1 MNSRNLEIGSFVLSL
16 KGRDN
21 KISIVYKILDNNYV
35 LTVNGKDKTFL
46 NPKRKNIKHL
56 AILDFNNFLLA
67 DKIKSGS
74 KILDAEIR
82 SAIKQ
87 AEQNLN
93 LGG

>member
-1 MNSRNLEIGSFVLSL
+1 MNSKNLEIGNFVRSIM
-16 KGRDN
+16 GRD
-21 KISIVYKILDNNYV
+21 KGISIVYKILNDNYV

-46 NPKRKNIKHL
+46 NPKRKNVKHL
-56 AILDFNNFLLA
+56 LVLDFNNFLLA

-82 SAIKQ
+82 SAIKE
-87 AEQNLN
+87 AEHNLN

>member
-1 MNSRNLEIGSFVLSL
+1 MNSKNLEIGDFVLSL

-21 KISIVYKILDNNYV
+21 KISIIYKILDNNYV

-56 AILDFNNFLLA
+56 LVLDYNNFLLA

-82 SAIKQ
+82 SAIKIV
-87 AEQNLN
+87 EQKLN
-93 LGG
+93 

>member
-1 MNSRNLEIGSFVLSL
+1 MNSKNLEIGYFVRSI
-16 KGRDN
+16 KGRDK

-56 AILDFNNFLLA
+56 IVLDYNNFLLA

-82 SAIKQ
+82 SAIKI
-87 AEQNLN
+87 AEQKLN
-93 LGG
+93 